1 MVRAAALTEWQLQ
14 ERLTARWVRDGVEVD
29 GERHML
35 VAWEVMAPSWG
46 INDSRGFFGE
56 PSVDFLAAD
65 RSGRL
70 LAVELKLAIRGTRP
84 AWRALCQ
91 VTHRAMRLAQTF
103 SLDGLERAYLE
114 AAGGLHG
121 RVGRQAVPSLAERHR
136 QFFGLNSRP
145 DFGVGGFGRAV
156 AALEFGPSW
165 GLVLSEFNALAWP
178 DLMTRLSEQGEFEPG
193 RSHKEPLRLRDL
205 AEPTRG
211 QLAGPIVT
219 MPIPAHMAGMTVED
233 LATPLP
239 SMME

>member
-14 ERLTARWVRDGVEVD
+14 ERLTELWSREGVEID

-35 VAWEVMAPSWG
+35 VAWEVMAPSWR
-46 INDSRGFFGE
+46 INDAHGKFDE
-56 PSVDFLAAD
+56 PSIDFLAAD

-70 LAVELKLAIRGTRP
+70 IVIELKRTVRGSRP
-84 AWRALCQ
+84 AWRVLCQ
-91 VTHRAMRLAQTF
+91 VTYRAMRLAQTF
-103 SLDGLERAYLE
+103 SLDGLERAYME

-136 QFFGLNSRP
+136 EFFGLNGLNSRP
-145 DFGVGGFGRAV
+145 DLGVGGFRRAV
-156 AALEFGPSW
+156 AALEFGPGW

-193 RSHKEPLRLRDL
+193 KSHKEPLRLRDL

-211 QLAGPIVT
+211 QLAEPIVT
-219 MPIPAHMAGMTVED
+219 LRIPAHVE
-233 LATPLP
+233 
-239 SMME
+239 